1 MMNKKTRKFFAL
13 FFLAVVSTSLYLY
26 MSVRSE
32 PILAPVSNLDTPRFV
47 NETIEPIGKES
58 VKPVAKQLLTKQSP
72 SLSVISSDQ
81 LPDELQREVTEQFTL
96 LSKDYAAEVAYPA
109 YSQPL
114 SASDVSYLEPN
125 YFSVVDVP
133 VLDGSHTASL
143 SLDKYRFYFPEPVT
157 VRLDTD
163 LAVDNVVLELF
174 EPTTREQLVI
184 VRSQEV
190 SVIFVPK
197 ESWPQ
202 EIRVK
207 ATASFVEGTD
217 VLTAD
222 FRFFVPVAY
231 VESVGLPYPVNAD
244 MCIPLTLDVK
254 KSGIYRIR
262 ANLFTTDGQ
271 AVAVLTNKKKLSP
284 GEATLDLK
292 AHKSVLAGRNGAFEL
307 RNIQVEKM
315 SSYPGEKNS
324 YGVSQFK
331 VLPIEFFDVS
341 TLSDEKH
348 QPSAEEQQRLE
359 FLQEVANG

>member
-1 MMNKKTRKFFAL
+1 MNKKTRKFLTL
-13 FFLAVVSTSLYLY
+13 FCLTVVSTNLYLY

-32 PILAPVSNLDTPRFV
+32 PILAPVSNLDTLKSL
-47 NETIEPIGKES
+47 NEMIEPIGKES
-58 VKPVAKQLLTKQSP
+58 VKPVTKQSP
-72 SLSVISSDQ
+72 SLPVISSDQ

-133 VLDGSHTASL
+133 ILDGSHTASL

-163 LAVDNVVLELF
+163 LTVDNVVLELF

-190 SVIFVPK
+190 NVIFVPK

-207 ATASFVEGTD
+207 ATVSFAEGTD
-217 VLTAD
+217 ILTAD
-222 FRFFVPVAY
+222 FSFFVPVAY
-231 VESVGLPYPVNAD
+231 VESVSSPYPVNAD

-254 KSGIYRIR
+254 KNGIYRVR

-271 AVAVLTNKKKLSP
+271 AVAVLTNKEKLGQ

-292 AHKSVLAGRNGAFEL
+292 AHKSVLAGRDGAFEL

-315 SSYPGEKNS
+315 SSYPGEKTS

-331 VLPIEFFDVS
+331 VLPIEYFDVS